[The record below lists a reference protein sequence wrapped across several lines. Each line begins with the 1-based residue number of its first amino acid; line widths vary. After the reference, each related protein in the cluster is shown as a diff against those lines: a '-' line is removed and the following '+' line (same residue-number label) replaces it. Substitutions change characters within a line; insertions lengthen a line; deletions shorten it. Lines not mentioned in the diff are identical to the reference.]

1 MNPKRTL
8 FGGAIDGADEK
19 RFCCRRRWLTSSQFV
34 HIADHSRRYLD
45 QIGDLIGEA
54 EEFYLGG
61 FLVYVS
67 SYVSM
72 I

>member
-1 MNPKRTL
+1 M
-8 FGGAIDGADEK
+8 
-19 RFCCRRRWLTSSQFV
+19 

-61 FLVYVS
+61 FLDQHVS
-67 SYVSM
+67 SYVSV
-72 I
+72 IRVGGEQEKLGGSKLTSTTHPGTFSH

>member
-1 MNPKRTL
+1 
-8 FGGAIDGADEK
+8 
-19 RFCCRRRWLTSSQFV
+19 
-34 HIADHSRRYLD
+34 LD

-67 SYVSM
+67 SYVSRFSCRRYSA
-72 I
+72 